1 MIILKKPAANF
12 LYTSFNMYG
21 YFLYSPTDP
30 NLTSKEYATRLFYP
44 KNVVPGSASSFT
56 PTGLPFN
63 ITTLAGRNSFLNN
76 ISFQITTNTSTLG
89 PSMVVTNANTLF
101 YGTDPVT
108 GLILFEWEVFG
119 TMAENVPR
127 PIIIIQEYI
136 LSPTFTYEI
145 PNGQNAATITYS

>member
-1 MIILKKPAANF
+1 MIEYRRPSSF
-12 LYTSFNMYG
+12 LYTTFNVYG

-30 NLTSKEYATRLFYP
+30 TLTAKDYASRLFYP
-44 KNVVPGSASSFT
+44 KGVVPGSASSFS
-56 PTGLPFN
+56 PLGFAFN
-63 ITTLAGRNSFLNN
+63 ITTLAGRNLFLNTVGG
-76 ISFQITTNTSTLG
+76 QITTNTSTLG
-89 PSMVVTNANTLF
+89 TSILVTGSNVLF

-127 PIIIIQEYI
+127 PIIIVQEYI